1 LHRAKALDEQIMK
14 ILHTADWHLGKRLHK
29 ADIAQDH
36 ALFFDWLLAKI
47 KEEQIELL
55 LIAGDVFDLSYPSSE
70 AEQMYF
76 NVLVKITQLNCR
88 IIITGGNHDSPS
100 VLNAPRQVLKE
111 INVDVVGG
119 LPKDLKDLII
129 PVVSRDG
136 KEQVVIAAIPFL
148 RDADLRSML
157 PGETYEQKLE
167 AIRQGIAIIFNS
179 AADICMHAHAGIPA
193 VAMGHLFA
201 AGASTSDSEREIQ
214 IGNLAGFDAG
224 MFSDYFSYVALGH
237 IHKPQRAGNSG
248 KVLYSGS
255 PVSLSFGERKD
266 EKRVMI
272 LEVKGGKVTHESIEI
287 PKFRM
292 LAKITGTLAE
302 VKEKADALKD
312 VAQQLKTLIEIEMI
326 EANDD
331 PRRVLE
337 LENYVQEFSSEH
349 CEIVKVRYNPKE
361 RIASATD
368 LFGEKKGI
376 EEFKPIDVLEKKMI
390 ATQLS
395 EADRST
401 LRIAFYEILDE
412 IGQNSDKQ

>member
-1 LHRAKALDEQIMK
+1 MK

-36 ALFFDWLLAKI
+36 ALFFDWLLATI
-47 KEEQIELL
+47 QQQQIELL
-55 LIAGDVFDLSYPSSE
+55 LIAGDVFDLSHPSSE

-100 VLNAPRQVLKE
+100 VLNAPRQVLKA

-119 LPKDLKDLII
+119 LPKDLNDLII
-129 PVVSRDG
+129 PVASRDG
-136 KEQVVIAAIPFL
+136 REQVVIAAIPFL

-167 AIRQGIAIIFNS
+167 AIRQGIAIVFNS
-179 AADICMHAHAGIPA
+179 AADICMHAHTGIPA
-193 VAMGHLFA
+193 IAMGHLFA

-214 IGNLAGFDAG
+214 IGNLADFDAG

-237 IHKPQRAGNSG
+237 IHKPQRAGTSG

-266 EKRVMI
+266 EKRVVI
-272 LEVKGGKVTHESIEI
+272 LEVKEGKVTHESLDV
-287 PKFRM
+287 PKFRT

-302 VKEKADALKD
+302 VKEKVDALKD
-312 VAQQLKTLIEIEMI
+312 AEQKLKTLIEIEMI
-326 EANDD
+326 EPMIN
-331 PRRVLE
+331 PRIELE
-337 LENYVQEFSSEH
+337 LENYVQEFSSEY

-361 RIASATD
+361 RISSAAD
-368 LFGEKKGI
+368 LFEEQRGI
-376 EEFKPIDVLEKKMI
+376 EEFKPIDVLEKKMA

-395 EADRST
+395 DEDRNT
-401 LRIAFYEILDE
+401 LLMAFHEILEE
-412 IGQNSDKQ
+412 IGQKGEGATT